1 MKSRPSARL
10 IVLDPQWRVLLFR
23 FAYRHGPLAG
33 QSYWA
38 TPGGAVEEG
47 ETFQQAAARELFEET
62 GITATSIGEAIAEQT
77 FPLQLTDGTW
87 VAATER
93 FFLVRVNDN
102 SLSRAG
108 WTAAE
113 RETMTDHR
121 WWTVEGIST
130 TSEIVYPEKLKAMIA
145 EARTVSTKRKSA

>member
-10 IVLDPQWRVLLFR
+10 IVLDPQGRVLLFR

-47 ETFQQAAARELFEET
+47 ETFREAATRELFEET
-62 GITATSIGEAIAEQT
+62 GITATEIGEAMAEQN

-87 VAATER
+87 VVAEER

-102 SLSRAG
+102 FVSRAG

-121 WWTVEGIST
+121 WWTMEEISAT
-130 TSEIVYPEKLKAMIA
+130 GEIVYPENLKVMFA
-145 EARTVSTKRKSA
+145 EARAVSTKRKSA